1 MHTREMHTL
10 YTLTSDLHSEAACE
24 VKEEKFIRDIEERL
38 GEKFDIRGEK
48 YEEYGNTDD
57 NIIYVR
63 TGGTEGIFKSIFCKD
78 EKLQVPGNKPIRL
91 LTSGKSNS
99 LAASMEILS
108 FLSRNGY
115 PGEIIHGNPEEIA
128 DKLRSGFTA
137 GNKCHVRK
145 YDMGRILE
153 GMKVG
158 VVGKPSDW
166 LISSDVDY
174 KAAKERL
181 GVEIIDIDI
190 KQLIDLAET
199 PDRTLLKELNLNAL
213 NKPKFGREI
222 TGKDLGKALDI
233 YCALRTIVNEYGL
246 DGVSLRCFDL
256 LTTLGNTGCMAL
268 AILNSQGVV
277 ATCEGDVPAML
288 SMCIAYKKYGTPGFQ
303 ANLSRIDGDKLL
315 FAHCTVPLNIVS
327 NYCYDTHFES
337 GIGVA
342 VHGTI
347 PAGPAKILK
356 VSPDCTEMFLE
367 DVNIIENQYNDN
379 LCRTQIIVAAPGL
392 ADYFLRSSIGNH
404 HIIIPTR

>member
-1 MHTREMHTL
+1 MHTL

-24 VKEEKFIRDIEERL
+24 VKGERFIQKIDERL

-63 TGGTEGIFKSIFCKD
+63 TGGTEGFFKSIFCKD
-78 EKLQVPGNKPIRL
+78 GKLQVPGNEPIRL

-108 FLSRNGY
+108 FLNRNGY

-190 KQLIDLAET
+190 NKLVDLAKT
-199 PDRTLLKELNLNAL
+199 PDRTLLKELDLNAL
-213 NKPKFGREI
+213 NKPKFGSEI
-222 TGKDLGKALDI
+222 TEKDFGKALDI
-233 YCALRTIVNEYGL
+233 YCALKTIVNEYGL

-256 LTTLGNTGCMAL
+256 LTALGNTGCLAL

-277 ATCEGDVPAML
+277 ATCEGDVPALL
-288 SMCIAYKKYGTPGFQ
+288 SMCIANKKYGTPGFQ

-327 NYCYDTHFES
+327 GYCYDTHFES

-342 VHGTI
+342 IHGTI